1 MKIRIT
7 VLMIII
13 SSCAFA
19 THMIGGYI
27 ALEHMTGFTYNVK
40 YYSITNVG
48 PSIQA
53 DRCLQIVYFSDGD
66 SIIVN
71 RINGPF
77 GAGICDTMMG
87 EVIANGLKYSVYT
100 GVKTFVNQGNFKAW
114 VNDENRNDGIIN
126 IPGAVNIP
134 FYCETFLRVFDP
146 ILYCPVNTVDFGFF
160 PAYNATINSPFN
172 SDLPIAMTE
181 GDSIT
186 YLIDSCKSSFG
197 NNIIGYSI
205 PQGVSV
211 NSSNGKFSISAPQ
224 QQGQFGFALRANKW
238 RNGVLVSYTILDFG
252 LNISSSFVNNVN
264 LPVTSNLALNNDSI
278 YSGNFAI
285 TDTIH
290 ISYNNP
296 SQYQVNLYSE
306 IDSNLIAQST
316 SGNTTN
322 LNMTNLTGLERKQ
335 PYKLTLRAWQ
345 NLVTSNASKDYIFYF
360 TIGNN
365 DATLCTL
372 PLDLG
377 SNEATTSAIQIYPNP
392 TQNELFIN
400 NAPVNSYIQIYN
412 LQGQLVLKKAL
423 QKPSINLS
431 ELQNGLYL
439 YHLYDNNNET
449 LLNGKIIKD

>member
-27 ALEHMTGFTYNVK
+27 ALEHKTGFTYNVK

-48 PSIQA
+48 TLIQA

-87 EVIANGLKYSVYT
+87 EIIANGLKYSVYT
-100 GVKTFVNQGNFKAW
+100 GVKTFGNQGNFKAW
-114 VNDENRNDGIIN
+114 VNDENRNDGINN
-126 IPGAVNIP
+126 IPGSVNIP

-160 PAYNATINSPFN
+160 PAYHATINSPFN

-186 YLIDSCKSSFG
+186 YRIDTCKSSFG
-197 NNIIGYSI
+197 NNIVGYSI

-211 NSSNGKFSISAPQ
+211 NSSNGKFSISPPQ

-252 LNISSSFVNNVN
+252 LIISSSFVNNVT
-264 LPVTSNLALNNDSI
+264 LPITSNLALNNDSI
-278 YSGNFAI
+278 YIGSFAI

-296 SQYQVNLYSE
+296 LQYQVNFYSE
-306 IDSNLIAQST
+306 IDSNFIEQTTLGNIT
-316 SGNTTN
+316 S
-322 LNMTNLTGLERKQ
+322 LNITDLTSLERKQ

-345 NLVTSNASKDYIFYF
+345 NLVTTNASKDYIFYF
-360 TIGNN
+360 TIGNS
-365 DATLCTL
+365 DSTTCTL

-377 SNEATTSAIQIYPNP
+377 NNEATKNAIQIYPNP
-392 TQNELFIN
+392 AHKEIFIN
-400 NAPVNSYIQIYN
+400 NAPINSYIQFYN
-412 LQGQLVLKKAL
+412 LQGQLVFSKSI
-423 QKPSINLS
+423 QKQTIDIGNLS
-431 ELQNGLYL
+431 LGLYF
-439 YHLYDNNNET
+439 YKIID
-449 LLNGKIIKD
+449 LNGNIIYREKLMKE